1 MLVFPRMDP
10 RNFFL
15 GKFDHRGPLTFKM
28 ETKQQKHQEE
38 EIPILAMAALKIS
51 RKRRPRG
58 HQPYDLP
65 TWGQIKTLSNQDFK
79 NLVSQQ
85 EMPQSPEN
93 LPITMLTCAA
103 PT

>member
-1 MLVFPRMDP
+1 MDP

-15 GKFDHRGPLTFKM
+15 RKFDHRGPLTFKM

-38 EIPILAMAALKIS
+38 EIPILAKAALNIS
-51 RKRRPRG
+51 RKCRPRG

-65 TWGQIKTLSNQDFK
+65 TWGQIKTLTNQDFK

-93 LPITMLTCAA
+93 LPITMLTCST